1 MPHMNMEHSDNPKQI
16 ILDALGDISD
26 YKVFHNEVIVAVYL
40 RPEKTKSGIILPDSH
55 RDEDRHQSKVGLV
68 VKMGPE
74 AFNDPD
80 GNWFRDV
87 EVKLNDWVVYRPS
100 DGWSQTVNGVLCR
113 ALQDNRVKGSI
124 PHPDMVW

>member
-1 MPHMNMEHSDNPKQI
+1 MPHMNMEHSEDPKQI

-40 RPEKTKSGIILPDSH
+40 RPEKTKSGIILPDGH
-55 RDEDRHQSKVGLV
+55 RDEDRHQS
-68 VKMGPE
+68 
-74 AFNDPD
+74 
-80 GNWFRDV
+80 
-87 EVKLNDWVVYRPS
+87 
-100 DGWSQTVNGVLCR
+100 NGVLCR

>member
-1 MPHMNMEHSDNPKQI
+1 MPHMVMTHDEDPKDA
-16 ILDALGDISD
+16 ILAALGDIEKF
-26 YKVFHNEVIVAVYL
+26 KVFHNEVVVAVYL
-40 RPEKTKSGIILPDSH
+40 RPEKTKSGIFLPDSH

-74 AFNDPD
+74 AFDDPN

-87 EVKLNDWVVYRPS
+87 NVKLHDWVVYRPS
-100 DGWSQTVNGVLCR
+100 DGWSITVNNVLCR
-113 ALQDNRVKGSI
+113 ALKDVNIRGSI